1 MQRAFVLILLGINIV
16 RARLQNITV
25 DNTSPD
31 HCGHRTPSPDFQ
43 GIPRKAHFQNEFFNT
58 EVHEFHG
65 PDIASATEPNFFRID
80 NGLKELRFGKMRG
93 TRWPARGGDATTV
106 DIIYGGQIF
115 QCNADTC
122 PDNLTER
129 LSNNSISIT
138 NGTIRFSFAGT
149 AFYASLAIV
158 GHVEATMNGDT
169 QNLNINVLD
178 VIPGGG
184 YFEIW
189 QSNMPNASHILSIVP
204 ESDGTLIGLD
214 HLVYIT
220 LVLNKK
226 SHVGA
231 IVGGV
236 IGGVVLI
243 LGVLFVAMFAQRR
256 KLILRRNRCKSVVLC
271 GINSARYGQGAQAN
285 YGANLSVSG

>member
-1 MQRAFVLILLGINIV
+1 MLILLGINIV

-31 HCGHRTPSPDFQ
+31 
-43 GIPRKAHFQNEFFNT
+43 
-58 EVHEFHG
+58 
-65 PDIASATEPNFFRID
+65 
-80 NGLKELRFGKMRG
+80 
-93 TRWPARGGDATTV
+93 
-106 DIIYGGQIF
+106 IIYGGQIF

-122 PDNLTER
+122 PDDLTAR
-129 LSNNSISIT
+129 LSKNSVTIT

-158 GHVEATMNGDT
+158 GHVEATVNGDT
-169 QNLNINVLD
+169 QNLNISVLD

-204 ESDGTLIGLD
+204 ESDRTLIGLD
-214 HLVYIT
+214 HLVYTT
-220 LVLNKK
+220 LALDKK

-243 LGVLFVAMFAQRR
+243 LGILFVAMFARRR
-256 KLILRRNRCKSVVLC
+256 KLILRRNRRKSVVLSQNLDEM
-271 GINSARYGQGAQAN
+271 IAN
-285 YGANLSVSG
+285 NDISSPRSGSDGDAVDGDETT